1 LGYDCGHLSDMYC
14 VSLQVLYLGLRLWT
28 SVRYVLS
35 FSSGIVP
42 WLRLWTSVRYVLY
55 FSSGILPWATTV
67 DFGQVCIE
75 FLFRYCTLGYD
86 CGLRSG
92 MYWVSLQVLYLG
104 LRLWTSVR
112 YVLSFSSGIVPWA
125 TTVDICQICIE
136 FLFRYCT
143 LGYDCGLRSGMYW
156 VSLQVLYLGLRLW
169 TSVRYVLCFSTGIVP
184 WATTVDFGQVCI
196 EFLFRYCTLGYDC
209 GLRSDMYCVSLQL
222 YFPLGYYSG
231 PRSDVY
237 CGFLQVLNH
246 EIRLW
251 IRSGM
256 YCVSLHVLYLGLRL
270 WTSVRYVLC
279 FSTGILPWATTM
291 DFGKVCIV
299 FLFRYFILDTTVNF
313 GQACIVFP
321 LLYLGYSDWLVDWF
335 QLFHGDQF
343 KWWMKPEYTERTTD
357 DW

>member
-1 LGYDCGHLSDMYC
+1 MYC
-14 VSLQVLYLGLRLWT
+14 VSRQVLYLGLRRWT
-28 SVRYVLS
+28 SVRY
-35 FSSGIVP
+35 
-42 WLRLWTSVRYVLY
+42 
-55 FSSGILPWATTV
+55 IL
-67 DFGQVCIE
+67 C
-75 FLFRYCTLGYD
+75 C
-86 CGLRSG
+86 
-92 MYWVSLQVLYLG
+92 
-104 LRLWTSVR
+104 
-112 YVLSFSSGIVPWA
+112 SSGIVPWA
-125 TTVDICQICIE
+125 TTMDFGQICIVFSTGNAPWATTVDYGKICIV
-136 FLFRYCT
+136 FL
-143 LGYDCGLRSGMYW
+143 L
-156 VSLQVLYLGLRLW
+156 LYLGLRLW

-184 WATTVDFGQVCI
+184 WATTVDFGGVGI
-196 EFLFRYCTLGYDC
+196 VFLFSYFTLGYDC

-321 LLYLGYSDWLVDWF
+321 LLYLGYSD
-335 QLFHGDQF
+335 
-343 KWWMKPEYTERTTD
+343 
-357 DW
+357 